1 MNQTEMPDPTVRPE
15 RRADTRSRFDSC
27 ATSLHREAIGGHAN
41 KASTPRSAS
50 TLVSGVAVA
59 IACTWLFVESAS
71 HVQSGATQSFDH
83 AVMRW
88 MGIHRIEWIERSLL
102 EITALGTGL
111 VLMMIVIIAL
121 LFLVATQHR
130 FSAFLLLV
138 ASAGGRILNTMLKS
152 TFYRPRPRLFEW
164 LTNPSGSS
172 FPSGHAM
179 GSAIVYFTVAHPILR
194 LEKRKVEASDVT
206 ITMSLLLVL
215 LISVRRLYLGVHYP
229 SDVIAGMVIG
239 LAWAGFCLA
248 GLEAVRVF
256 GLRFRP
262 KVLEQEEDLSQIERA
277 SKGFDQ

>member
-1 MNQTEMPDPTVRPE
+1 MPDPNVRPE
-15 RRADTRSRFDSC
+15 RRADPRSRFDL
-27 ATSLHREAIGGHAN
+27 ARDVLYGTLRTIARHAN
-41 KASTPRSAS
+41 NFYAALGIY
-50 TLVSGVAVA
+50 LVSGAALA
-59 IACTWLFVESAS
+59 IACTWLFVELAS
-71 HVQSGATQSFDH
+71 HVQSGATQSFDDN
-83 AVMRW
+83 VMRW

-111 VLMMIVIIAL
+111 VLMMIVIIAS

-138 ASAGGRILNTMLKS
+138 ASAGGLILNTMLKS
-152 TFYRPRPRLFEW
+152 TFDRPRPRLFEW

-179 GSAIVYFTVAHPILR
+179 GSAIVYFTVAYLIAR
-194 LEKRKVEASDVT
+194 LEKRRWMRGIT
-206 ITMSLLLVL
+206 ITTSLLLVL
-215 LISVRRLYLGVHYP
+215 LISVSRLYLGVHYP

-262 KVLEQEEDLSQIERA
+262 KVLEQEEDLSQLERA

>member
-1 MNQTEMPDPTVRPE
+1 MPDPTVRPE
-15 RRADTRSRFDSC
+15 RRADPRSRFDLARDVLY
-27 ATSLHREAIGGHAN
+27 ATLRTIGRHAN
-41 KASTPRSAS
+41 SFYAALGIY
-50 TLVSGVAVA
+50 LVSGAALA
-59 IACTWLFVESAS
+59 IACTWLFVELAS
-71 HVQSGATQSFDH
+71 HVQSGATQSFDDN
-83 AVMRW
+83 VMRW
-88 MGIHRIEWIERSLL
+88 MGIHRIEWIERSLM

-111 VLMMIVIIAL
+111 VLMMIVIIAS

-138 ASAGGRILNTMLKS
+138 ASAGGLILNTMLKS
-152 TFYRPRPRLFEW
+152 TFDRPRPRLFEW

-179 GSAIVYFTVAHPILR
+179 GSAIVYFTVAYLIAR
-194 LEKRKVEASDVT
+194 LEKRRWMRAIT
-206 ITMSLLLVL
+206 ITVSLLLVL
-215 LISVRRLYLGVHYP
+215 LISVSRLYLGVHYP

-262 KVLEQEEDLSQIERA
+262 KVLEQEEDLSEIERA

>member
-1 MNQTEMPDPTVRPE
+1 MPDPTVRPE
-15 RRADTRSRFDSC
+15 RRADARSRFDL
-27 ATSLHREAIGGHAN
+27 ARDVLYGTLRTIARHAN
-41 KASTPRSAS
+41 SFYAA
-50 TLVSGVAVA
+50 LGIYLISGAALA
-59 IACTWLFVESAS
+59 IACTWLFVELAS
-71 HVQSGATQSFDH
+71 HVQSGATQSFDDN
-83 AVMRW
+83 VMRW
-88 MGIHRIEWIERSLL
+88 MGMHRIEWIERSLL

-111 VLMMIVIIAL
+111 VLMMIVIIAS

-138 ASAGGRILNTMLKS
+138 ASAGGLILNTMLKS
-152 TFYRPRPRLFEW
+152 GFDRPRPRLFEW

-179 GSAIVYFTVAHPILR
+179 GSAIVYFTVAYLIAR
-194 LEKRKVEASDVT
+194 LEKRRWMRAIT
-206 ITMSLLLVL
+206 ITTSLLLVL
-215 LISVRRLYLGVHYP
+215 LISVSRLYLGVHYP
-229 SDVIAGMVIG
+229 SDVVAGMVIG

-262 KVLEQEEDLSQIERA
+262 KVLEQEEDLSQLERA